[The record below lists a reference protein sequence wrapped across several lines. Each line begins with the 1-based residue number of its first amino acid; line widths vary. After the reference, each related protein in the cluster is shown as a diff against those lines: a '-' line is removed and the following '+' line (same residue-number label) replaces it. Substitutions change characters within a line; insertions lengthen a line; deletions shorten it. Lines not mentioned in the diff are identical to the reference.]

1 MADLLNIV
9 NRMDPEKALTEIATA
24 VKSLFAVLSEEA
36 RGRFLMHLVGESQ
49 DDKVSSLV
57 HL

>member
-1 MADLLNIV
+1 MSDLLNIV
-9 NRMDPEKALTEIATA
+9 NRMEPEAALSEIGNA
-24 VKSLFAVLSEEA
+24 VKSLFAVLSEA
-36 RGRFLMHLVGESQ
+36 SRSRFILDLVGGSQ

>member
-1 MADLLNIV
+1 MSDLLNIV
-9 NRMDPEKALTEIATA
+9 NGMDPEKALLEIGNA
-24 VKSLFAVLSEEA
+24 VKSLFAVLSEA
-36 RGRFLMHLVGESQ
+36 SRSRFLMDLVGESQ

>member
-1 MADLLNIV
+1 MSDLLNIV
-9 NRMDPEKALTEIATA
+9 NGMDPEEALLEIGNA
-24 VKSLFAVLSEEA
+24 VKSLFAVLSEA
-36 RGRFLMHLVGESQ
+36 SRSRFLMDLVGGSQ